1 MRVWKLGK
9 RVPLRRFHLRLN
21 CEPKPDVST
30 VLSANEITSSGSTKP
45 TVVSLSRDIHTNNY
59 LLAESDLVSI
69 KSGYGFQIGIS
80 TTGRLFGR
88 GVNSHGQLSAQVD
101 SNGKNIGLYFNI
113 TRHNL
118 SKKPSQHKTAAQ
130 SEMLKYT

>member
-9 RVPLRRFHLRLN
+9 RVPLRRFHIRLN
-21 CEPKPDVST
+21 CEPKPEVST
-30 VLSANEITSSGSTKP
+30 VLSTNEITSNESTKP
-45 TVVSLSRDIHTNNY
+45 LMVSLSRDIHTNNY

-88 GVNSHGQLSAQVD
+88 GVNSSGQLSAQVSSD
-101 SNGKNIGLYFNI
+101 GKNIGTYFNTFYDDI
-113 TRHNL
+113 LDVTY
-118 SKKPSQHKTAAQ
+118 
-130 SEMLKYT
+130 M

>member
-1 MRVWKLGK
+1 MRK
-9 RVPLRRFHLRLN
+9 FI
-21 CEPKPDVST
+21 C
-30 VLSANEITSSGSTKP
+30 
-45 TVVSLSRDIHTNNY
+45 RDIHTNNY

-113 TRHNL
+113 K
-118 SKKPSQHKTAAQ
+118 SPVSAAQ